1 MKPQLKLILFLTFFF
16 GVIRGFSQ
24 TFNINKCDDF
34 VINISEDAKF
44 NRLFEKGTSALN
56 KGEKES
62 TDKFFLRAK
71 SRIESQLRKGELNIS
86 SLYRLFSLYST
97 AGSPESALYIG
108 RLIICSGTIDFNILT
123 ECINISWRI
132 NDKLSALYFLK
143 KSQLLFGDNYQTTNA
158 IRNVFLQLRQV
169 DSALIYVQNYM
180 YKFGNEING
189 SLLYINTL
197 NKIGQQYES
206 YIALKGLVKQYPHAL
221 PIKIAFIEASYA
233 LGKED
238 TAGIY
243 FMRLVRDEDVKIDV
257 KVSIIANVMKVLSG
271 SSSIHKG
278 WELLFKWSQWNIKAN
293 PNEPQAYAIAADIA
307 VQQLQWTNAR
317 DLWKKAVSLPGGD
330 IWELRQG
337 ILLADEKLDSIN
349 WMINDVQEASIN
361 HSNNPLFSL
370 MLANAEYKNQNL
382 KRAIEE
388 TKYGIYKLREFSPMK
403 KRQLYLVDYYYALG
417 NMNFQLENELEMSN
431 CFDTLLMWK
440 PNDVIIL
447 NNYSYFL
454 AKLNY
459 RLDYALEMI
468 EKVNKAFP
476 NDPTFL
482 DTYAFIL
489 YKMKKYHEAEEIIKF
504 CLENGGQKNAETCL
518 HAAAI
523 FNRAGQRELYQLY
536 YQSALDSGIKK
547 DQIEKV
553 INGSIEQ

>member
-1 MKPQLKLILFLTFFF
+1 MKSQLKLILFLTFFLGF
-16 GVIRGFSQ
+16 IRGFSQ
-24 TFNINKCDDF
+24 SFNVNKCDDL
-34 VINISEDAKF
+34 VVNISEDPKF
-44 NRLFEKGTSALN
+44 NRLFLKGTSALN

-71 SRIESQLRKGELNIS
+71 SRIESQLRKGELNVS
-86 SLYRLFSLYST
+86 SLYMLFSLYSS
-97 AGSPESALYIG
+97 AGSPEAALYIG
-108 RLIICSGTIDFNILT
+108 RLLLCSGTIDFKILT

-158 IRNVFLQLRQV
+158 IRNVFLQLGHG
-169 DSALIYVQNYM
+169 DSALIYVENHM
-180 YKFGNEING
+180 YKSGNEING

-197 NKIGQQYES
+197 NKIGQKYEA
-206 YIALKGLVKQYPHAL
+206 YIALKGLVKQYPNAL

-238 TAGIY
+238 TAGMY
-243 FMRLVRDEDVKIDV
+243 YKRLIQDVDVKIDV
-257 KVSIIANVMKVLSG
+257 KVSIISNVMKELSG
-271 SSSIHKG
+271 SSSINNG
-278 WELLFKWSQWNIKAN
+278 WELLLKWSQWNIKAN
-293 PNEPQAYAIAADIA
+293 PSEPQAYAIAADIA
-307 VQQLQWTNAR
+307 VQQDRWLNAR
-317 DLWKKAVSLPGGD
+317 ILWKKAVGLPGGD
-330 IWELRQG
+330 LWELRQG
-337 ILLADEKLDSIN
+337 ILLADEKLDSLH
-349 WMINDVQEASIN
+349 WMINDAQEASIN
-361 HSNNPLFSL
+361 HSKNPLFSL

-382 KRAIEE
+382 KKAVQYINS
-388 TKYGIYKLREFSPMK
+388 GIYKLRGFSPVK
-403 KRQLYLVDYYYALG
+403 KRRLFLVDYYYTLG
-417 NMNFQLENELEMSN
+417 KINFQLENKFKMSN
-431 CFDTLLMWK
+431 CFDTVLKWK
-440 PNDVIIL
+440 PNDIITL

-476 NDPTFL
+476 NDATFL

-489 YKMKKYHEAEEIIKF
+489 YKMKKYSEAEERIKF
-504 CLENGGQKNAETCL
+504 CLENGGKKNPETCL

-523 FNRAGQRELYQLY
+523 FKLTDQIELYQLY
-536 YQSALDSGIKK
+536 YQHALDYGIDK

>member
-16 GVIRGFSQ
+16 GSINGFSQ
-24 TFNINKCDDF
+24 GSNVNICDDF
-34 VINISEDAKF
+34 LVNITEDTKF
-44 NRLFEKGTSALN
+44 NRLFAKVSSALS
-56 KGEKES
+56 KGEKE
-62 TDKFFLRAK
+62 TADKFFLRME
-71 SRIESQLRKGELNIS
+71 SRVESQLSKRELNIS
-86 SLYRLFSLYST
+86 SLQRLFSLYST
-97 AGSPESALYIG
+97 AGSSEAALYIG
-108 RLIICSGTIDFNILT
+108 RLLICSGTIDYSILT

-143 KSQLLFGDNYQTTNA
+143 KSQLFFGDNYQTTNA

-169 DSALIYVQNYM
+169 DSALTYVENYM
-180 YKFGNEING
+180 HKSGNEING

-206 YIALKGLVKQYPHAL
+206 YIALKGLVNQYPDAL
-221 PIKIAFIEASYA
+221 PIKIAFIEASFA
-233 LGKED
+233 LGKKD

-243 FMRLVRDEDVKIDV
+243 FKRLVKDADVKIDV
-257 KVSIIANVMKVLSG
+257 KVSVIANAMKGLIG
-271 SSSIHKG
+271 SSSTQG

-293 PNEPQAYAIAADIA
+293 PNEPQAYAISGDIA
-307 VQQLQWTNAR
+307 AQQSRWMNAR
-317 DLWKKAVSLPGGD
+317 NLWRKAVSLPDGD
-330 IWELRQG
+330 MWELRQG
-337 ILLADEKLDSIN
+337 ILLADEKLDSIH
-349 WMINDVQEASIN
+349 WMINDAQEASIN
-361 HSNNPLFSL
+361 HSKNPLFSL

-382 KRAIEE
+382 KIAVEE
-388 TKYGIYKLREFSPMK
+388 AKHGISKLRGFSPVK

-417 NMNFQLENELEMSN
+417 NMNFQLENQFEMSN
-431 CFDTLLMWK
+431 CFDTVLKWK
-440 PNDVIIL
+440 PNDVITL

-489 YKMKKYHEAEEIIKF
+489 YKMEKYPEAEERIKF
-504 CLENGGQKNAETCL
+504 CLENGGQKNSETCL

-523 FNRAGQRELYQLY
+523 FKLTGQRELYQLY
-536 YQSALDSGIKK
+536 YQHALDHGIKK

-553 INGSIEQ
+553 INGSTKQ